1 MKRILVVLS
10 LVCFS
15 TLNGQSLN
23 EAEKLFNVFEYQRA
37 YAIYHQLK
45 ADKTFSSEDIKRYAY
60 SSYTIGEFETCYSL
74 FPELTAIKDIEPFF
88 TYMKGEVCLNLKKYD
103 EAKQAYSAYQAMDD
117 EYNVTYKIESCDL
130 ISTWEN
136 QETLELINS
145 TGNNSKADFCGV
157 KTPFGQIEY
166 HEEGVDS
173 SGIEMTTDLVD
184 YSELLL
190 LRPFLK
196 DREGNLHRIV
206 LEEAFKYASV
216 NSMAIHPSTGNVFLS
231 LSEPVSNVLE
241 KTSPHIYKGTWN
253 ATEFSISAISPWEF
267 GGFNDTSSC
276 AHVTLSENGELLAF
290 SKMTDE
296 QSDIYLSKFSNNIW
310 NNPTSLEQVNTNLNE
325 MYPLFQGDSVLSF
338 ATDGR
343 PGYGNLDI
351 HTYNLSNHNIT
362 HLKAPVNS
370 SKDDFNFVY
379 ESADSALFVSNRF
392 GGKGDDDIYYFEST
406 GSEDRWWSNEI
417 TITESNE
424 PAKVALYHLRTQ
436 IVNARNKPIAKA
448 KVGIKRNGEIQ
459 PVMFSNAEGYL
470 DIIDLNPADQ
480 ISFNASKE
488 KYLTKRSEFLMDG
501 REIPKQLLK
510 KELTDTTFDHKI
522 TLGLAEVGEELG
534 ALFDLN
540 PIYYDLDKSNI
551 RPDAAAELDKIV
563 QVLKDNPGVSIELG
577 SHTDARA
584 SASYNLKLSQRR
596 AESAVKYII
605 EHGIEA
611 SRIKAKG
618 YGETQLINGCS
629 DGVDCSEEA
638 HQENRRTEFKI
649 TDLND

>member
-74 FPELTAIKDIEPFF
+74 LPELTAIKDIEPFF

-296 QSDIYLSKFSNNIW
+296 QSDIYLSKFSNNTW

-325 MYPLFQGDSVLSF
+325 MYPLFQGDSLLSF

-351 HTYNLSNHNIT
+351 HTYNLSNHKIT

-392 GGKGDDDIYYFEST
+392 GGKGDDDRYEIIFRRTKTEPVVVPDSTDYFDFVDNWVDQKIY
-406 GSEDRWWSNEI
+406 
-417 TITESNE
+417 
-424 PAKVALYHLRTQ
+424 
-436 IVNARNKPIAKA
+436 
-448 KVGIKRNGEIQ
+448 
-459 PVMFSNAEGYL
+459 
-470 DIIDLNPADQ
+470 
-480 ISFNASKE
+480 
-488 KYLTKRSEFLMDG
+488 
-501 REIPKQLLK
+501 
-510 KELTDTTFDHKI
+510 FD
-522 TLGLAEVGEELG
+522 
-534 ALFDLN
+534 FD
-540 PIYYDLDKSNI
+540 K
-551 RPDAAAELDKIV
+551 
-563 QVLKDNPGVSIELG
+563 
-577 SHTDARA
+577 
-584 SASYNLKLSQRR
+584 YNLKNDVKIIDKLIALMKKYPAITIQLEAHADKRGEVAYNDVLSLKR
-596 AESAVKYII
+596 AESVRAALVQMGIPQQQI
-605 EHGIEA
+605 LIEA
-611 SRIKAKG
+611 KG
-618 YGETQLINGCS
+618 EKDPIVDCVKCS
-629 DGVDCSEEA
+629 DEIYA
-638 HQENRRTEFKI
+638 ANRVVII
-649 TDLND
+649 TLKK